1 MWVVHWGLLLRLPWR
16 TWFAPVRAMCG
27 GGAAAWVT
35 GVLAAPG
42 PQGSWWL
49 GQQEI
54 QSLEGYG
61 SQYWPIH
68 SSVVVWRPPL
78 SEKPSRTQSVGSQRV
93 GNDPSDP
100 AWTDPGLF
108 CLWQLCPSE
117 AWAWRWRS
125 CLGHRDPGGVR
136 YTGRWTA
143 SSTGVMAPS
152 ESFFFFWASAN

>member
-1 MWVVHWGLLLRLPWR
+1 
-16 TWFAPVRAMCG
+16 MCG

-35 GVLAAPG
+35 GALAAPG
-42 PQGSWWL
+42 PQGNWRL

-100 AWTDPGLF
+100 A
-108 CLWQLCPSE
+108 
-117 AWAWRWRS
+117 
-125 CLGHRDPGGVR
+125 
-136 YTGRWTA
+136 
-143 SSTGVMAPS
+143 
-152 ESFFFFWASAN
+152 